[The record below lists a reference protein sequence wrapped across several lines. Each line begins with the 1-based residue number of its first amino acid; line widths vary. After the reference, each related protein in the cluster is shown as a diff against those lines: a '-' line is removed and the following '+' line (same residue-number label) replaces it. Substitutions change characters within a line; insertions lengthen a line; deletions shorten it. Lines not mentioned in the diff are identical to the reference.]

1 MNSFAL
7 WTLVNYLDDN
17 FAWFV
22 RVVVDDD
29 RTVRF
34 DLTNQI
40 QMWRE
45 TLNQDEFHRKLT
57 ALNCNV
63 EGEIGPLF
71 DHIFSMVLGKE
82 AHCIVKLENSSNND
96 IVVRFDSKFFRLPLK
111 WKLQAALVAPEIYFQ
126 EFVLPFMAVAMHSVD
141 REQMLISLIQ
151 SRDKMF
157 EECLEGEGDCS
168 GIQRNWSKFDQHQWC
183 SQFSSIENITALYK
197 KTGNRGEHILQCE
210 QISDRI
216 CVIGSAFDLLRKKT
230 IEEKLNLV
238 ISASISEEKNTE
250 EEEEEE
256 EEEKEKDLTK
266 SLLSSES
273 DDDENLLSEVS
284 KIPKKILRL

>member
-1 MNSFAL
+1 MSNFAL
-7 WTLVNYLDDN
+7 WTLVNYLDDKT
-17 FAWFV
+17 AWFV

-34 DLTNQI
+34 DLTNQM

-45 TLNQDEFHRKLT
+45 TLNQDEFRRKLT

-71 DHIFSMVLGKE
+71 DCIFSMVLGKE
-82 AHCIVKLENSSNND
+82 AHCIVKLEKSSNSA
-96 IVVRFDSKFFRLPLK
+96 IVVWFDSKFFRLPLK
-111 WKLQAALVAPEIYFQ
+111 WKLQAELVAPEIYFQ

-168 GIQRNWSKFDQHQWC
+168 DIQRNWSKFDQHHWC
-183 SQFSSIENITALYK
+183 SKLSSIENITALYK
-197 KTGNRGEHILQCE
+197 KIGNRGEHVLQCE

-216 CVIGSAFDLLRKKT
+216 CVIGSTFDLLRKT
-230 IEEKLNLV
+230 TMEEKMNLV
-238 ISASISEEKNTE
+238 MSASISGAESNE
-250 EEEEEE
+250 EEEREE
-256 EEEKEKDLTK
+256 DSTK

-273 DDDENLLSEVS
+273 DDDENQLSEVS